1 MKEKAVRVKAN
12 WPVMILLLLGLSTI
26 AFPLYMAIV
35 IAFKQPSEMTNTISG
50 ILSLPSKWSF
60 SNFSQAMEVTDF
72 WHSLRNSILITVVTV
87 ILSILLHSLLGY
99 AVGRNRSHSR
109 FYKFVYLFVVS
120 GMFVPFADRKSV
132 V

>member
-87 ILSILLHSLLGY
+87 ILS
-99 AVGRNRSHSR
+99 
-109 FYKFVYLFVVS
+109 
-120 GMFVPFADRKSV
+120 DRKSV